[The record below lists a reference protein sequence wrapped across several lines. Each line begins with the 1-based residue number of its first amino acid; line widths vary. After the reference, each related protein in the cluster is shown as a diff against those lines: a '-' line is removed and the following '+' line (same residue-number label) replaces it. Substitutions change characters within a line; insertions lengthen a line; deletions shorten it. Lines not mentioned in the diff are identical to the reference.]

1 MPELP
6 EVETARR
13 TLRPV
18 IGRRVADVLV
28 LRPQAVRT
36 HSAPALAR
44 ALRGKRIRGLE
55 RRGKN
60 LLIALDGL
68 VLRFHFKLWGTVRL
82 HPHPLVGD
90 KETAAVVSF
99 TDGSVLEFRELQLS
113 ELGVHRAAE
122 VTRIPAVAELGPDPF
137 AASFTRTPF
146 ERQLRRARGAV
157 KNVLTDQRRF
167 AGIGNLWAH
176 EILHRARIAPS
187 RPLDSLRPAERRAL
201 YNAMRAVLRQ
211 AVRLGGEP
219 EFVDADGRQGR
230 FPLAVYGRD
239 GRPCPRDGAPV
250 RKGRLGGRPSFWC
263 ATCQH

>member
-18 IGRRVADVLV
+18 IGRRVAGVLV

-90 KETAAVVSF
+90 KETAVVVSF

-137 AASFTRTPF
+137 APSFTRTPF
-146 ERQLRRARGAV
+146 ERQLRGRGA
-157 KNVLTDQRRF
+157 
-167 AGIGNLWAH
+167 
-176 EILHRARIAPS
+176 P
-187 RPLDSLRPAERRAL
+187 
-201 YNAMRAVLRQ
+201 
-211 AVRLGGEP
+211 
-219 EFVDADGRQGR
+219 
-230 FPLAVYGRD
+230 
-239 GRPCPRDGAPV
+239 
-250 RKGRLGGRPSFWC
+250 
-263 ATCQH
+263 